1 MSTAEIIQSIHIT
14 NRVIGESTAILSVN
28 ESIHTNTDDTAVIHH
43 IQNAAMAVE
52 GMINRQPVD
61 ASPEELTLAYEAF
74 RKPPPPK
81 VQTPDGA
88 NPNARLADQ
97 LQEFARRYWAAVFAT
112 EGDIH
117 PEQMPRHMRDALW
130 LAIAAHDAICHAAGA
145 ARRNAHSA
153 LLIAT
158 GR

>member
-1 MSTAEIIQSIHIT
+1 MSTAEIIQSIYIT

-28 ESIHTNTDDTAVIHH
+28 ESIHANTDDTAVIHH

-74 RKPPPPK
+74 RKPPPPAI
-81 VQTPDGA
+81 QTPDDS
-88 NPNARLADQ
+88 NPAVLLAGK
-97 LQEFARRYWAAVFAT
+97 LEEFARRYWAAVIAT
-112 EGDIH
+112 IGDTH
-117 PEQMPRHMRDALW
+117 PEQIPRHMRDTLW
-130 LAIAAHDAICHAAGA
+130 LAIAAHDALQQAGA
-145 ARRNAHSA
+145 AARHNAHSG